1 MFDVKH
7 SWLLCCGCDNQLS
20 SGGTFCRFA
29 ELIGSIET
37 VAVLSRWCGAWVVLA
52 VRLRRCRRTGGF
64 QDILQD
70 FYVRSNVCLSWS
82 IAYSDPIRF
91 RGVCA
96 LVMYVFQT
104 RQSELPLYAL
114 GRVMFELGMGF
125 CLDQKRGCIYCE
137 DGSESKSGFCV
148 CMRACLLT
156 PSVCRGRFA

>member
-1 MFDVKH
+1 M
-7 SWLLCCGCDNQLS
+7 
-20 SGGTFCRFA
+20 

-52 VRLRRCRRTGGF
+52 VRLRRCRRAGGF

-96 LVMYVFQT
+96 LIMYVF
-104 RQSELPLYAL
+104 RHGGLSCLYMRLGVLCLSWVWGSVWIKSEVVYIAETV
-114 GRVMFELGMGF
+114 RSQRAVFAF
-125 CLDQKRGCIYCE
+125 
-137 DGSESKSGFCV
+137 V
-148 CMRACLLT
+148 CARAC
-156 PSVCRGRFA
+156 